1 MSEKNNVPESEN
13 ASSESV
19 LYKIKLGIAYITLNT
34 KMNTINMDTARKLV
48 QLLNESDKNPKVKVV
63 VLNSV
68 GDRIFS
74 AGFDLKMFEQGFS
87 DKVAD
92 DLLSYGRDISRA
104 IYFLNK
110 PVISQIQ
117 GSAIGMGCI
126 MALSSDF
133 RFVAKK
139 EGLFFRLPE
148 IDINIFPAT
157 GPTSMAVNIL
167 GVSHA
172 KDMLYTGRKV
182 FLDEF
187 DHWGAITK
195 ICEPENLASEVKKFA
210 RELCQKNKVLMKM
223 IKPAI
228 NMMTFEKA
236 KDWFDLE
243 NEFAKYYFAGV
254 LDKENFNLDEF
265 IRKMWEKYGK
275 GSPKF
280 D

>member
-1 MSEKNNVPESEN
+1 MKKMSIEETESEP
-13 ASSESV
+13 V
-19 LYKIKLGIAYITLNT
+19 LYNVKLGIAYITLNT

-48 QLLNESDKNPKVKVV
+48 QLLNESDKNPKVKVIV
-63 VLNSV
+63 IKSM
-68 GDRIFS
+68 GDKVFS
-74 AGFDLKMFEQGFS
+74 AGFDLAMFKQGFN
-87 DKVAD
+87 DKIMS

-104 IYFLNK
+104 IYFLKK

-157 GPTSMAVNIL
+157 GPTAMAVNIL

-182 FLDEF
+182 PLEEF

-195 ICEPENLASEVKKFA
+195 VCEPENLADEVKKFA
-210 RELCQKNKVLMKM
+210 RELAQKNQTLMKM
-223 IKPAI
+223 IKPAVNI
-228 NMMTFEKA
+228 MTFEKA

-243 NEFAKYYFAGV
+243 NEMAENYFAGLLSKEEFD
-254 LDKENFNLDEF
+254 LDKF
-265 IRKMWEKYGK
+265 IHEMWEKYGK

>member
-1 MSEKNNVPESEN
+1 MNEKEKNPESEN
-13 ASSESV
+13 SSEPV
-19 LYKIKLGIAYITLNT
+19 LYKVKMGIAYITLNT
-34 KMNTINMDTARKLV
+34 KMNTINMDTARKIV
-48 QLLNESDKNPKVKVV
+48 QFLTEADKNPKAKVV
-63 VLNSV
+63 VLNSM
-68 GDRIFS
+68 GDKVFS
-74 AGFDLKMFEQGFS
+74 AGFDLAMFKQGFS
-87 DKVAD
+87 DKILN
-92 DLLSYGRDISRA
+92 DLLHYGRDISRA
-104 IYFLNK
+104 IYFLKK

-182 FLDEF
+182 LWDEF
-187 DHWGAITK
+187 DRWGAITK
-195 ICEPENLASEVKKFA
+195 VCEPENLADEVKKFA
-210 RELCQKNKVLMKM
+210 RELGQKNQTLLRM
-223 IKPAI
+223 IKPAVNI
-228 NMMTFEKA
+228 MTFEKA

-243 NEFAKYYFAGV
+243 NEFERNYFAG
-254 LDKENFNLDEF
+254 LLNKDEF
-265 IRKMWEKYGK
+265 DLDDLIHKMWEKYGK

-280 D
+280 N